1 MNIAQTIV
9 NQIKAL
15 TPTSVLWSWGASKWQ
30 ALGESSEKTK
40 SVQGI
45 GEDYLG
51 GVMFYVRGMNH
62 KGHVIVSLALNDTY
76 TVTIGS
82 VRKGTINPKKQ
93 VREVYFDELSEVI
106 DNLVEKQDNYVF

>member
-15 TPTSVLWSWGASKWQ
+15 TPVSVFWSWGASKWE
-30 ALGESSEKTK
+30 AVGENKIE
-40 SVQGI
+40 GI
-45 GEDYLG
+45 GENYLG
-51 GVMFYVRGMNH
+51 ALKFYVRGMNH

-82 VRKGTINPKKQ
+82 VVKGTMRVKKQ
-93 VREVYFDELSEVI
+93 IKEVYVEELPEVI
-106 DNLVEKQDNYVF
+106 DNLVEKQKNYAF